1 MRIRDGLFAVAAV
14 LGLVAAQAGPANR
27 TIMVNPNNLNATG
40 PLVCKAPL
48 PLEFNQKS
56 ASVSFSFKRGSKPAS
71 QGLDAG
77 SCAWQNAAMKLT
89 DGACAAQPNVSDLWF
104 DISQSAPAHT
114 NITSTIAPYVFDIW
128 KMSGKTYS
136 FQVHAT
142 NPNNPQ
148 YCFAIDK
155 VL

>member
-1 MRIRDGLFAVAAV
+1 MRSREIIIATVAI
-14 LGLVAAQAGPANR
+14 LGLVAAQPELGNHP
-27 TIMVNPNNLNATG
+27 IVNPNILKPTG
-40 PLVCKAPL
+40 PLVCKAPVA
-48 PLEFNQKS
+48 LEFNQKT
-56 ASVSFSFKRGSKPAS
+56 ATASFSFKRGTKLAT
-71 QGLDAG
+71 QGVDAG
-77 SCAWQNAAMKLT
+77 SCAWENAAMKLT
-89 DGACAAQPNVSDLWF
+89 DGTCAAQQNVTDVWF
-104 DISQSAPAHT
+104 DTSQSAPAHT

-128 KMSGKTYS
+128 KTTGKTYS